1 MHCTDHTHLPSLDL
15 RKGEGVFI
23 CPIQNSTVLLGSHEL
38 KMSGMTTFWKSPYNG
53 VVKINSPLTYKHAKA
68 LNLSSRRSDDP
79 KQLGLVKSILKNS
92 RSRESESDTSS
103 TDETKKLRGILT
115 KRGDSAD
122 TKKRTGKR
130 VKFDDK
136 LVKLHEIGR
145 RYAAQTTGE
154 SASGDDVDER
164 STQIDPP
171 RVLREINGNRQVDD
185 DAGMC
190 SHKAQNPFLKSATTP
205 DLRVGGTS
213 CGFPLQSK
221 QQHPN
226 RLFYERDFRGSSARS
241 ENIKVVEYE
250 RNAPRERGHPRLCRA
265 YTSPMLYSQKCHRKS
280 AQNLIIYRQ
289 ELIPDDRHSNRSTK
303 SAGSS
308 SRQRIII
315 QAPSITSDRS
325 DVSNGSHLNRTNF
338 CNDDKTCQIVRWL
351 RNVNDTQAKEGR
363 CPVLLTMS
371 SHGLRDP

>member
-15 RKGEGVFI
+15 RKGEGVFM

-53 VVKINSPLTYKHAKA
+53 VVKINSPLSYKHAKA
-68 LNLSSRRSDDP
+68 LSLSSRRSDDP
-79 KQLGLVKSILKNS
+79 KPLGLVKGILKNS
-92 RSRESESDTSS
+92 RSRESESDSSS

-145 RYAAQTTGE
+145 RYAAKTSGE

-164 STQIDPP
+164 STNVDPP
-171 RVLREINGNRQVDD
+171 RALREINGNRQVED
-185 DAGMC
+185 DAPMC
-190 SHKAQNPFLKSATTP
+190 IHRGSSVQNPFVKSATTS

-213 CGFPLQSK
+213 CGFPVQSK
-221 QQHPN
+221 QPT

-241 ENIKVVEYE
+241 ENIKVIEYD
-250 RNAPRERGHPRLCRA
+250 RNVPRGHPRLCRA

-280 AQNLIIYRQ
+280 AQNVIIYRQ
-289 ELIPDDRHSNRSTK
+289 ELSTPDDRHSNRSIK
-303 SAGSS
+303 SAGSG
-308 SRQRIII
+308 SRQRIIF

-371 SHGLRDP
+371 AHGLRDP